1 MAGSTALQ
9 LPVTTSTRSPF
20 MKAVRDTWLIYRRSL
35 MLALRNP
42 VWVIIGITQPFFF
55 LLLFGPLLK
64 GLAGQ
69 AGLDEASAYNL
80 FVPGLMVQTAFF
92 GTAFAGFGLIAEM
105 RAGVIERMRVS
116 PVSRV
121 AMLLGRSLR
130 DVTVLVGQS
139 LLLVVLAIPFGLT
152 IDPVGLVVALALVG
166 LTGLLIAP
174 LSYSVALITKN
185 EDSFAPLVNFVM
197 LPVLLLSGIL
207 LPMSLAPD
215 WLQTIASLNPLSH
228 VVDAT
233 RLLFNGVFGDPIVT
247 TAVVL
252 TGGLAALALW
262 VATRQFS
269 RAVA

>member
-1 MAGSTALQ
+1 
-9 LPVTTSTRSPF
+9 
-20 MKAVRDTWLIYRRSL
+20 MKSVRDTWLIYQRSL

-69 AGLDEASAYNL
+69 AGLSESSAYNL

-105 RAGVIERMRVS
+105 RAGVVERMRVS

-121 AMLLGRSLR
+121 AMLLGRALR

-152 IDPVGLVVALALVG
+152 IDPVGLAVALVLVG

-174 LSYSVALITKN
+174 LSYSVALLTKN
-185 EDSFAPLVNFVM
+185 EDSFAPVVNFVM

-207 LPMSLAPD
+207 LPMTLAPE

-228 VVDAT
+228 VVEAT
-233 RLLFNGVFGDPIVT
+233 RLLFNGVFGDPAVT

-252 TGGLAALALW
+252 TGVLAALALF
-262 VATRQFS
+262 VATRQFG